1 MQLLMDS
8 TFCADILPSAFVAR
22 GWPEA
27 ATVNVN
33 ATSAAANDLTVS
45 AVIFSFMR
53 SLFFVRIVII
63 NDHTVCAHFCANSQI

>member
-8 TFCADILPSAFVAR
+8 TFCADILPSAFAAR

-33 ATSAAANDLTVS
+33 VTNAAANDLTVS

-53 SLFFVRIVII
+53 SLFFIDAVII
-63 NDHTVCAHFCANSQI
+63 NDYTVCAIHLR